1 MHELGIVIH
10 VLDSVDQIRKE
21 NAIQKVSSVT
31 LQIGQASGIIPSYL
45 IDCFTWARKKYEGF
59 EDCILNIQNTP
70 AITTC
75 LSCHQEYDTLKHG
88 KTCPFCQS
96 EDTVLKTGNE
106 MQILEMEVEEI
117 EDL

>member
-45 IDCFTWARKKYEGF
+45 IDCFTWARK
-59 EDCILNIQNTP
+59 NTRG
-70 AITTC
+70 
-75 LSCHQEYDTLKHG
+75 LKIV
-88 KTCPFCQS
+88 F
-96 EDTVLKTGNE
+96 
-106 MQILEMEVEEI
+106 
-117 EDL
+117 